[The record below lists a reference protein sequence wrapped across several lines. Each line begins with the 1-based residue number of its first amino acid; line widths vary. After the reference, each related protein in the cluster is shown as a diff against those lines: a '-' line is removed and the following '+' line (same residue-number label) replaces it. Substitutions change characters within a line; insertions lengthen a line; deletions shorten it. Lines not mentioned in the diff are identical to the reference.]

1 MKNTFITGS
10 FLQGYNS
17 VFRYRR
23 PVNSQQTPSFSMED
37 LSKRFSERAA
47 RVHRKGAG
55 YLTGLQAGMLL
66 ALLLLLAA
74 FTVPFSFDGD
84 FEIVQVE
91 QEIVTMEEIQQTR
104 QQVQPPP
111 PPRPMIPVM
120 VPDDELIVDEDL
132 ELDVSLELDEMLV
145 DLGPPPAEEEEE
157 EVTDEV
163 FMVVE
168 SMPKMIGGMAKL
180 SQAVKYPVIA
190 RKQGIEGNVIVKIVV
205 DENGKPGNPTVL
217 RSPSPLLDD
226 AAVTAV
232 MKQLFEPGR
241 QRGRAVKV
249 EVVIP
254 VKFRLTTS

>member
-10 FLQGYNS
+10 FLNGYQS
-17 VFRYRR
+17 VFRYKQSAQR
-23 PVNSQQTPSFSMED
+23 SGAPSFSKDD
-37 LSKRFSERAA
+37 LAKRFTERAA
-47 RVHRKGAG
+47 RIHRKGAG
-55 YLTGLQAGMLL
+55 YITGLQTGMAAALV
-66 ALLLLLAA
+66 LLLVA
-74 FTVPFSFDGD
+74 FTVPFSPDSK
-84 FEIVQVE
+84 FEVVQLE
-91 QEIVTMEEIQQTR
+91 QELVTLEEIQQTR
-104 QQVQPPP
+104 QQVKPPP
-111 PPRPMIPVM
+111 PPRPIIPIM

-132 ELDVSLELDEMLV
+132 DLDAALELDEMLV

-157 EVTDEV
+157 VDTNEV
-163 FMVVE
+163 FVVVE

-205 DENGKPGNPTVL
+205 DTDGVPANPVIL
-217 RSPSPLLDD
+217 RSPSPLLDE

-232 MKQLFEPGR
+232 MAQRFEPGK

-254 VKFRLTTS
+254 VKFRLTAS

>member
-10 FLQGYNS
+10 FLRGYNS
-17 VFRYRR
+17 VFRYRQPENTSR
-23 PVNSQQTPSFSMED
+23 TPSFSMED

-55 YLTGLQAGMLL
+55 YITGLQTGMAAGLV
-66 ALLLLLAA
+66 LLLVA
-74 FTVPFSFDGD
+74 FTVPFSPDSK
-84 FEIVQVE
+84 FEVVQVE
-91 QEIVTMEEIQQTR
+91 QELVTMEEIQQTK
-104 QQVQPPP
+104 QQIQPPP
-111 PPRPMIPVM
+111 PPRPIIPVM

-132 ELDVSLELDEMLV
+132 ELDAALELDEMLV

-157 EVTDEV
+157 EDTDEV
-163 FMVVE
+163 FVVVE

-205 DENGKPGNPTVL
+205 DTDGKPGSPVIL
-217 RSPSPLLDD
+217 RSPSPLLEE
-226 AAVTAV
+226 AAVKAV
-232 MKQLFEPGR
+232 MAQRFEPGK

-254 VKFRLTTS
+254 VKFRLTAS